1 MPPYEP
7 TPFHEITFAC
17 WLSPIRAMPHNA
29 PPVATQLSP
38 NPSTS
43 RLRHSASKLASASC
57 RRKAAIVN
65 SAPLAMIEHS
75 PEAVARFAPL
85 VSLVC
90 PANGRLASVAT
101 YCTLTARPAITA
113 LKCKVRCTKLGT
125 TANCIPIVM

>member
-1 MPPYEP
+1 
-7 TPFHEITFAC
+7 
-17 WLSPIRAMPHNA
+17 
-29 PPVATQLSP
+29 
-38 NPSTS
+38 
-43 RLRHSASKLASASC
+43 
-57 RRKAAIVN
+57 
-65 SAPLAMIEHS
+65 MIEHS